1 MQRRLE
7 AMRRDL
13 HEMKRLVRLSTHDL
27 KPESVIGMIDDVI
40 QKDRDRIGVQL

>member
-27 KPESVIGMIDDVI
+27 KPESVIAMIDDVI
-40 QKDRDRIGVQL
+40 QKDRDRIGVRL

>member
-27 KPESVIGMIDDVI
+27 KPESVISMIDDVI
-40 QKDRDRIGVQL
+40 QKDRDRIGVRS